1 MKRYSKYVQK
11 YKVVLLVFLIL
22 FAMAIGGGIRTALA
36 DQDIALMMSNWFNKK
51 KEASVA
57 DIEQAITK
65 EKQILLN
72 DLEVSLSSEM
82 QKAADQL
89 ISFANLEKQNR
100 IVSLNEYAESL
111 KSQMKIDNSE
121 QEKVIRNNLDAIIA
135 HAKAQMD
142 GQANEL
148 TLLPIPPVTEEKEK
162 EAPNV
167 PLENEEEQGKGEQEE
182 RPNNT
187 DQEGEKKTTPIDDK
201 DNTVDPIVGADK
213 PKVVDIYSITDWFN
227 PPNIQGIL
235 VEEIEIPNGVFSIN
249 NSFSDILMNP
259 QAADA
264 MRSIL
269 RGIEKHPQFAEI
281 QYKSIDEMSRICPA
295 LFNETI
301 LYMLNKSLV
310 QIKI

>member
-1 MKRYSKYVQK
+1 MNKYSKYVKK

-22 FAMAIGGGIRTALA
+22 FSMAIGGGIRTALA
-36 DQDIALMMSNWFNKK
+36 DQDIAIMMSNWFNKK

-89 ISFANLEKQNR
+89 ISFTNLEKQNR

-121 QEKVIRNNLDAIIA
+121 QEEIIRNNLDAIIA

-148 TLLPIPPVTEEKEK
+148 TLLPIPSVTEEKEK
-162 EAPNV
+162 ETPDI
-167 PLENEEEQGKGEQEE
+167 PLGNEEEPGEGGQQE
-182 RPNNT
+182 RPN
-187 DQEGEKKTTPIDDK
+187 DADPEGEKKTTPIDDRDHK
-201 DNTVDPIVGADK
+201 VDPIVGADN
-213 PKVVDIYSITDWFN
+213 PKIVDIYSITDWFN

-235 VEEIEIPNGVFSIN
+235 VEEVEIPNGVFSIN
-249 NSFSDILMNP
+249 NTFSDILMNP
-259 QAADA
+259 QAADSI
-264 MRSIL
+264 RSIL
-269 RGIEKHPQFAEI
+269 QGIEKHPQFAEI

-301 LYMLNKSLV
+301 LYMLNKSLN